1 MSPYI
6 CKIFLSKLFER
17 YKKEGGGIVQV
28 RKEGRRTTHEDKM
41 TNATYVSLKKRKSL
55 ICATF

>member
-17 YKKEGGGIVQV
+17 YKKEGGRIVQV

-41 TNATYVSLKKRKSL
+41 TNATYVFPKKGKSS
-55 ICATF
+55 ICAMF